1 MVFSSVDCNT
11 PPQTITG
18 TGNSGTVIM
27 ETDTVS
33 YHELMR
39 LLEFGM
45 IAPYRTNNTAPR
57 NEEYTTNDPFVS
69 FHNIITCT
77 LLPVKDTLCSFR
89 YDIVRIHH
97 RTVLLWI
104 IRIMCACMC
113 VDRASITT
121 HHCNTVDRIH
131 YGRFES
137 SATDDEGTII
147 RYIRVIPCSSDIE

>member
-1 MVFSSVDCNT
+1 MVFSSVDRNT
-11 PPQTITG
+11 PPQTTRG

-33 YHELMR
+33 YDELMR

-57 NEEYTTNDPFVS
+57 NEEYTTHDPFVF

-97 RTVLLWI
+97 HTVLLWI
-104 IRIMCACMC
+104 IRIVC
-113 VDRASITT
+113 VRVCVSIGPPLPHTTAIPKTEFIMVASNQARLMTK
-121 HHCNTVDRIH
+121 
-131 YGRFES
+131 
-137 SATDDEGTII
+137 AL
-147 RYIRVIPCSSDIE
+147 